1 VHQAGAMGKRVADRL
16 ACADLRVGVEQNDRL
31 DADAAVVLKRL
42 GVFSPEVEPAGEEGH
57 AFWLNAAGLE
67 RLYASPRR
75 WAKAILDSLGE
86 IGLAAAITVGFTRFG
101 TYALARSGQGITV
114 FESPE
119 AERSA
124 VHKVPLARLGLLLS
138 VRSGLAK
145 LGKQTVGDLA
155 GLRASDL
162 LERFGPEAYRLC
174 NLAKGDAWDPLR
186 PFTFEEVLSERL
198 ECDQPVANAMEL
210 TFLAKRLLG
219 LLVPRVAK
227 KSQALVALE
236 IALALDHKDRIVER
250 IKPAGPTLDEAQLVD
265 LVRLR
270 LESMR
275 LSVGVVEMVL
285 TAFTVPK
292 TTEQLVL
299 FPKRPLRDLEAA
311 NRTLARLRAEFGPQA
326 VVWAKTRE
334 GHLPEAQFVFEKD
347 KDLAVAS
354 ANFIVRVQRAARVS
368 VKTDGMSIRKSK
380 ADKDL
385 SVASA
390 KAERTLVRRIFTR
403 PIPLQARPVC
413 GPRGCHLLGMGHA
426 PFTRILG
433 PYVVSGGWWVREIY
447 REYHF
452 AETEHGKIVWVYFDK
467 RRRRWFVHGEVS

>member
-1 VHQAGAMGKRVADRL
+1 MGKRVADRL
-16 ACADLRVGVEQNDRL
+16 ACADLRAGVEQKDRF
-31 DADAAVVLKRL
+31 DVDTAVVLKRL
-42 GVFSPEVEPAGEEGH
+42 GGFSPEVEFAGEEGH

-86 IGLAAAITVGFTRFG
+86 MGLSAAITVGFTRFG

-124 VHKVPLARLGLLLS
+124 VHKVPLARLGLLPS
-138 VRSGLAK
+138 VRSDLIK

-155 GLRASDL
+155 GLQASDL

-186 PFTFEEVLSERL
+186 PFTFEEALSERL
-198 ECDQPVANAMEL
+198 ECDQPVANAIGL
-210 TFLAKRLLG
+210 TFLAKRLLS

-236 IALALDHKDRIVER
+236 IALALDHKDRIVEC
-250 IKPAGPTLDEAQLVD
+250 IKPAGPTLDEVQLVD

-270 LESMR
+270 LESMS
-275 LSVGVVEMVL
+275 LSVGAVEMVL

-311 NRTLARLRAEFGPQA
+311 KRALARLRAEFGPDA
-326 VVWAKTRE
+326 VVWAKIRE

-347 KDLAVAS
+347 RDLAVAS
-354 ANFIVRVQRAARVS
+354 AKGVE
-368 VKTDGMSIRKSK
+368 
-380 ADKDL
+380 DL
-385 SVASA
+385 AVAST
-390 KAERTLVRRIFTR
+390 KGERTLVRRIFTR
-403 PIPLQARPVC
+403 PTPLQARPVC